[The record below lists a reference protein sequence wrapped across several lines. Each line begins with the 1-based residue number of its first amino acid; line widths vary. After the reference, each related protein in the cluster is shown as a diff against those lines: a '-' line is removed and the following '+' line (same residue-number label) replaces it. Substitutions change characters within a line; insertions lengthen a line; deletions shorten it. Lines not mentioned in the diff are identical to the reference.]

1 MLAAHSAPSAQQQ
14 DNNRDH
20 SSGSGPQQQPLVTE
34 PDQVIRGGPSIR
46 SYTIQVGYKS
56 RAASDPSVLTI
67 TEKAPT
73 RSQLSS
79 EGTAG
84 FKNLC

>member
-1 MLAAHSAPSAQQQ
+1 MLAAHSAPPAQQQ

-20 SSGSGPQQQPLVTE
+20 SGGSGPQQQPLVTE

>member
-1 MLAAHSAPSAQQQ
+1 MLAAHSAPAAQQQ

-20 SSGSGPQQQPLVTE
+20 SSGGSGPQQQPLVTE

-56 RAASDPSVLTI
+56 RAASDPSVFTI
-67 TEKAPT
+67 KVKAPT
-73 RSQLSS
+73 RSQLS
-79 EGTAG
+79 
-84 FKNLC
+84 